1 MEQIDTLITD
11 PVIALCTPDSSGA
24 LALIRISGT
33 GVIEMTAKAWSGPD
47 ITAAKPRTAIH
58 GRIIGSDGSTID
70 DVIAIPFHA
79 PASFTGQDTVEITC
93 HGSRWIVREIIH
105 RFIGLGCKPAPP
117 GEFSRRAFANGK
129 ILLSEA
135 EGIADLIASSS
146 RAAHDIALTHIDGT
160 YSRRLTSMRADLLNL
175 LSLIDL
181 TLDFSQ
187 EDITFADTDTI
198 RRTAADIC
206 AQCRNMAESFHLGAA
221 LRDGVPVVI
230 AGPPNAGKSTLLNTL
245 LGTDK
250 AIVTDIPGTTRDTL
264 DGTVEIQGILFRF
277 IDTAGIHPTT
287 DTVERIGI
295 DRAKAALSRAKAI
308 LWVIDPAVPLQP
320 QTAAM
325 REATAEIQPNTSII
339 PVVNKTDTAST
350 DTLTGILSQVPDAIP
365 ISARYSEGIPTLTER
380 LVADFT
386 PGAEQSVIIT
396 SERHYAALS
405 AAADALDRAGE
416 DLDADIPADLIAQHI
431 RAAATSLGDITGAI
445 TPDEEL
451 RHIFRSFCI
460 GK

>member
-11 PVIALCTPDSSGA
+11 PVIALCTPDAPGA

-33 GVIEMTAKAWSGPD
+33 GAIEMTSKAWKGPD
-47 ITAAKPRTAIH
+47 ITTAQPRTAIH
-58 GRIIGSDGSTID
+58 GRIIGDNGDTID

-93 HGSRWIVREIIH
+93 HGSQWIIRQIIH
-105 RFIGLGCKPAPP
+105 RFIALGCKTAPP

-160 YSRRLTSMRADLLNL
+160 YSRHLTSMREGLLEL

-187 EDITFADTDTI
+187 EDITFSDNDTI
-198 RRTAADIC
+198 RRTASDISMK
-206 AQCRNMAESFHLGAA
+206 CRQLAKSFHLGSA
-221 LRDGVPVVI
+221 LRDGVPIVI

-264 DGTVEIQGILFRF
+264 DGTAEIHGILFRF
-277 IDTAGIHPTT
+277 IDTAGIHTAT

-295 DRAKAALSRAKAI
+295 SRAKAAISRAKAI
-308 LWVIDPAVPLQP
+308 LWIIDPATPIHP
-320 QTAAM
+320 QTEAM
-325 REATAEIQPNTSII
+325 REATAETLAHTAII
-339 PVVNKTDTAST
+339 PIVNKTDTIPP
-350 DTLTGILSQVPDAIP
+350 DTTAHILRQLPGAIA
-365 ISARYSEGIPTLTER
+365 ISARYSQGIEHLTDR
-380 LVADFT
+380 LAADFT
-386 PGAEQSVIIT
+386 PGPEQSVIIT
-396 SERHYAALS
+396 SERHYTALS

-416 DLDADIPADLIAQHI
+416 DLDAGIPADLIAQHI

-445 TPDEEL
+445 TSDEEL